1 MRALLRCET
10 RALEQA
16 ALPLPCTPPRSAAV
30 DVPASVTKSPGPA
43 SSAHA
48 RSPISRQL
56 HVASLVAG
64 SAALPPPVAG
74 GGGSTACAQQQQQQ
88 HTAVVAGVVTQR
100 RDTSSAAAGPPGTAP
115 CLPSHHTRE
124 QQQQHHHHYH
134 HYSKPPGGGHG
145 SERFARQARLHMLR
159 RGATWLCLVGG
170 ALLLLGVLVPGSS
183 PPAGGPGSGAA
194 AAGSPLEDVRLDL
207 GPYFFNPSIV
217 RHRGVY
223 LATARTA
230 HMKRV
235 DRTNWWFNEAYV
247 CLSTR
252 HDFETTSCRKF
263 DPWQGCVFVFLCV
276 CQFVCVCVLLLRMK
290 RGLTL
295 LGLGCLVL
303 SLAVASMCIPLHPH
317 LLTASPSHNQQQHL
331 TPCDLWFIRLCCNNA
346 GASRSACGAASARWR
361 TWTRRAWRTQ
371 SCLCGLG
378 AVCMPC
384 LAASQRRWVP
394 VHTVGTPCLCSLWCR
409 WVLYS

>member
-1 MRALLRCET
+1 MTPPSPLPRSCGSSCGRLVILHTSRQQQTTQQQEAACGTVRALLRCET

-134 HYSKPPGGGHG
+134 H
-145 SERFARQARLHMLR
+145 
-159 RGATWLCLVGG
+159 
-170 ALLLLGVLVPGSS
+170 
-183 PPAGGPGSGAA
+183 
-194 AAGSPLEDVRLDL
+194 
-207 GPYFFNPSIV
+207 
-217 RHRGVY
+217 RHLY
-223 LATARTA
+223 
-230 HMKRV
+230 
-235 DRTNWWFNEAYV
+235 D
-247 CLSTR
+247 
-252 HDFETTSCRKF
+252 
-263 DPWQGCVFVFLCV
+263 
-276 CQFVCVCVLLLRMK
+276 
-290 RGLTL
+290 
-295 LGLGCLVL
+295 
-303 SLAVASMCIPLHPH
+303 
-317 LLTASPSHNQQQHL
+317 QQLQQL
-331 TPCDLWFIRLCCNNA
+331 
-346 GASRSACGAASARWR
+346 
-361 TWTRRAWRTQ
+361 Q
-371 SCLCGLG
+371 
-378 AVCMPC
+378 
-384 LAASQRRWVP
+384 
-394 VHTVGTPCLCSLWCR
+394 
-409 WVLYS
+409 